1 MGQHHRFVRFLFSQS
16 PKQVILHSLDI
27 DTDKLIDNR
36 DPGLKFKLTFDPKD
50 KIPSLLGSITA
61 VFSQAP
67 RVAILREQGVNGY
80 AEMAFA
86 FKAAGFDPI
95 DGL

>member
-1 MGQHHRFVRFLFSQS
+1 MIHIAGLFQANYLPKPTFLYTNER
-16 PKQVILHSLDI
+16 I
-27 DTDKLIDNR
+27 DSR

-86 FKAAGFDPI
+86 FKAAGFDAI
-95 DGL
+95 DGSSNCLT